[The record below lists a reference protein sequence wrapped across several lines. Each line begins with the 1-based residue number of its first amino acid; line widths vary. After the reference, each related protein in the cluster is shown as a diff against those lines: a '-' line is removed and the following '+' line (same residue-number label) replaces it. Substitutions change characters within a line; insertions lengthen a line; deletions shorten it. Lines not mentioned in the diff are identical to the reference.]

1 MKHSLLAQLF
11 SKFDDLLFKVLG
23 RILVGKPPRPWP
35 SETNYDAFLR
45 YIGPCLWNAMYGR
58 TLYSLHK
65 VEDADADSTEFELM
79 LTGGSPINSKR
90 VGRILYSDSNG
101 ECTFEIFGED
111 VPTMILEPLIAEAK
125 RLLKL

>member
-1 MKHSLLAQLF
+1 
-11 SKFDDLLFKVLG
+11 
-23 RILVGKPPRPWP
+23 
-35 SETNYDAFLR
+35 
-45 YIGPCLWNAMYGR
+45 MYGR

-101 ECTFEIFGED
+101 ECTFETFGED
-111 VPTMILEPLIAEAK
+111 VPTMILEPLIVEAK